1 MTARR
6 TDGPPDAW
14 LALVRRLVPAH
25 RREEVVGDLVEL
37 WRLRATAG
45 TRLRGLRFWLDA
57 WSIARHTGRVPPTFT
72 ERTTTMELLLTDVK
86 TALRGLRSSMGT
98 TLLAFGI
105 LAVTI
110 AAGTITFSVVDA
122 VAIRPL
128 PFAAPN
134 ELVSVQR
141 LLKIWATPQ
150 SVASQDYFNWLEHTS
165 SFTAIGA
172 SRFDSLAFDIGGV
185 HGTAGTARVTAN
197 LFDVLGVK
205 AAHGRLFRP
214 GDDEPGHDDVIVL
227 SHVFW
232 TQHLAADPSVIGR
245 RVPFDGHLREIV
257 GVMPAGVSFP
267 ISAFRPPDV
276 YVPYVAT
283 TDERSPALGNREFA
297 LYVVGRLE
305 PYTTLAAARA
315 DLEHASTAMISAFPQ
330 AMEKDS
336 TLVVSSLQDRVIGQ
350 AKSWLYLVL
359 AAVGVVLLV
368 ACVNVANPFLARTA
382 VRVREMATRLALGAS
397 RGRLARV
404 LLIEGTMLA
413 LVSAAAG
420 VGVSFWG
427 VSIAKASLPASLA
440 STSGIA
446 VDLRVLVVSIAVAM
460 LCGLLFASAPAWWS
474 SRSDLAASMRTGNA
488 GSVGAGRSRSFKTF
502 LVVEMTFVSVL
513 LVASALLVTSFI
525 RITTADLGFDRRNVV
540 TYSIDKPLGSM
551 PEADQQL
558 AAHAFLTDLFDR
570 VRHTPGVKDA
580 ALIYNGLPLSGG
592 SAQYSIAVPGQSNKL
607 LMDAHQV
614 TPGYFSTMAI
624 QLLRGRVFAESDTAG
639 TAPVAVINDV
649 AARTVFGSDEVVG
662 RTFTFRG
669 STTIVGVVRSV
680 RADGPE
686 IDVRPEIYVPIAQ
699 SPMMSRGSVRG
710 HLVVRVNNTSNAETT
725 AVGSAIQP
733 LLNTPRAPMPEIVD
747 DAFRR
752 LTADRRFNAGVMAI
766 FGAIAIL
773 IGAIGIYGT
782 MAFLV
787 AQRVREIG
795 VRVALGATPSRVMRT
810 VIRDASWCVLLGLVV
825 GLASARA
832 VSSLFTSLV
841 FGVTPTSPSIYIGV
855 AALLVIVG
863 IAAALV
869 PARRAARL
877 DPLVALRTE

>member
-1 MTARR
+1 M
-6 TDGPPDAW
+6 
-14 LALVRRLVPAH
+14 VRRLLPAH
-25 RREEVVGDLVEL
+25 RREEIIGDLVEL
-37 WRLRATAG
+37 WRLRTLTG
-45 TRLRGLRFWLDA
+45 SRFRSPRFWRDA
-57 WSIARHTGRVPPTFT
+57 WSVARHAGRVPPSLT
-72 ERTTTMELLLTDVK
+72 ERTTMMELLLTDVK
-86 TALRGLRSSMGT
+86 TALRGLRSSVGT

-122 VAIRPL
+122 IAIRPL
-128 PFAAPN
+128 PFAAPG
-134 ELVSVQR
+134 ELVSAQR
-141 LLKIWATPQ
+141 ILKIATTPQ

-165 SFTAIGA
+165 SFSAIGA
-172 SRFDSLAFDIGGV
+172 ARFSSLSFDIDGV
-185 HGTAGTARVTAN
+185 RGTAMTARVTAN
-197 LFDVLGVK
+197 LFDVLGVT
-205 AAHGRLFRP
+205 AVHGRLFRQY
-214 GDDEPGHDDVIVL
+214 DDEPGHDDVVVL

-232 TQHLAADPSVIGR
+232 TQHFAADPSIIGR
-245 RVPFDGHLREIV
+245 RVPFDGHVREIV
-257 GVMPAGVSFP
+257 GVMPADVSFP
-267 ISAFRPPDV
+267 ISAFMPPEL

-283 TDERSPALGNREFA
+283 ADERSPALGNREFA
-297 LYVVGRLE
+297 LYVVGRLK
-305 PYTTLAAARA
+305 PYTTLVAARA
-315 DLEHASTAMISAFPQ
+315 DLEHASNAMTSAFPQ

-336 TLVVSSLQDRVIGQ
+336 TLVVSSLQDRVIGP
-350 AKSWLYLVL
+350 AKQWLYLVL
-359 AAVGVVLLV
+359 IAVAVVLV
-368 ACVNVANPFLARTA
+368 IACLNVANLFLARTA
-382 VRVREMATRLALGAS
+382 ARTREIATRLSLGAS

-404 LLIEGTMLA
+404 LLMEGTMLA

-440 STSGIA
+440 RTSGIA
-446 VDLRVLVVSIAVAM
+446 VDLRVLVVSIVAAV
-460 LCGLLFASAPAWWS
+460 LCGLVFASAPAWWV
-474 SRSDLAASMRTGNA
+474 SRRDLAASMRTGNT
-488 GSVGAGRSRSFKTF
+488 GSVGAGRLRSFKTF
-502 LVVEMTFVSVL
+502 LIVEMTFVSIL
-513 LVASALLVTSFI
+513 LVASALLITSFI

-540 TYSIDKPLGSM
+540 AYFINKSLIPV
-551 PEADQQL
+551 PEADQPL

-570 VRHTPGVKDA
+570 VRHTSGVKDV
-580 ALIYNGLPLSGG
+580 ALISNGMPLSGERT
-592 SAQYSIAVPGQSNKL
+592 QYSIAAPGQPSKL

-614 TPGYFSTMAI
+614 TPDYFSTMAI
-624 QLLRGRVFAESDTAG
+624 PLVRGRSFTESDTAG
-639 TAPVAVINDV
+639 TPLVAVINDV
-649 AARTVFGSDEVVG
+649 ASRTLFGSDDVLG
-662 RTFTFRG
+662 QTFTFRG

-699 SPMMSRGSVRG
+699 SPMMFRGSVRG
-710 HLVVRVNNTSNAETT
+710 HLVVRFDNASTT
-725 AVGSAIQP
+725 KMAAIASVVQP
-733 LLNTPRAPMPEIVD
+733 LLHAPRAPTPEGVD
-747 DAFRR
+747 DAFAR

-795 VRVALGATPSRVMRT
+795 VRMALGASPTRVMRT
-810 VIRDASWCVLLGLVV
+810 VIRDASWCVLLGLVI
-825 GLASARA
+825 GLAAARA

-855 AALLVIVG
+855 AALLVLVG
-863 IAAALV
+863 IVAALV